1 MEIRE
6 ATVEDAGKLAAL
18 SIQLGY
24 STTAED
30 VAGRLR
36 ALRERPD
43 NAVFVA
49 EEDGMV
55 AGWLHVSGMLFL
67 ESPPFAEVAGLVVDE
82 ARRGQGVGKRLV
94 EAAARW
100 AAAHGYR
107 NLRVRSNVI
116 REDAHRFYEREGFRR
131 VKSQVVLDLQ
141 LHRGEGT

>member
-6 ATVEDAGKLAAL
+6 ATLDDTENLASL
-18 SIQLGY
+18 TIQLGY
-24 STTAED
+24 STTPAA
-30 VAGRLR
+30 VADRLR
-36 ALRERPD
+36 ALRERPG

-49 EEDGMV
+49 HEDGTV

-67 ESPPFAEVAGLVVDE
+67 ESPPFAEVTGLVVDE
-82 ARRGQGVGKRLV
+82 SRRGQGVGKRLV

-100 AAAHGYR
+100 AAEHGYR

-131 VKSQVVLDLQ
+131 VKSQVVLDLKLQ
-141 LHRGEGT
+141 G

>member
-6 ATVEDAGKLAAL
+6 ATADDAAKLAAL

-24 STTAED
+24 STTVED

-49 EEDGMV
+49 EEDGTV

-67 ESPPFAEVAGLVVDE
+67 ESPTFAEVAGLVVDE

-100 AAAHGYR
+100 AVSHGYR

-131 VKSQVVLDLQ
+131 VKSQVVLDLKLQ
-141 LHRGEGT
+141 D